1 MFASLQGWDW
11 WLGLVLFVAGVLA
24 VIALAVGYFVK
35 VVAPQYPPRSQR
47 HQLPRQ

>member
-35 VVAPQYPPRSQR
+35 VVAPQYPSRSQR
-47 HQLPRQ
+47 HQQPRQ